1 MDIQELMDL
10 GYTCQMDVGVLES
23 RIAERFEHPVIPYV
37 RNLPFDDAFY
47 NPDNTPLCELGEII
61 TWVPP
66 GHDLERPLRCRCG
79 PLRVKGSTGNSG
91 RLFSACSNDMDH
103 YIRGKA
109 NHCWSTKCP
118 ECLNDASMRQ
128 GTRAEIR
135 FTQYRLLCEKQGID
149 PGPLG
154 HWVISPKQDTIR
166 RLMQSH
172 DTFTKFRR
180 KMQKDLVKVGARGGI
195 LIFHPWRMKD
205 DHWENGP
212 HFHGFIHGFLDTER
226 FLDTHDG
233 YVIKK
238 VHSGV
243 KIESIRL
250 SMAYLFTHEGIGLYE
265 RAPTT
270 DDYVRKIVNYYLP
283 GLQDPKRQ
291 DDGSVVVRSRYTDE
305 DYADQVL
312 GKGRMVGE
320 GIIDW
325 FAMIKD
331 SHFAQIR
338 NNYFGDM
345 ANNVLR
351 KVHTESYRESR
362 TCVHCGSE
370 IKTYAGVCDTCGES
384 STHIFENNVRAF
396 ARDVDH
402 VKSVISDLT
411 EGLRANGMRFGDIT
425 PKLSMVVSDKEA
437 MDNIAASRPQIAMR
451 KYLEQ
456 ASARQ
461 VA

>member
-10 GYTCQMDVGVLES
+10 GFTAQMDEAELES

-37 RNLPFDDAFY
+37 RDLPFDDAFY
-47 NPDNTPLCELGEII
+47 NPDDIPLRDFGEIV

-66 GHDLERPLRCRCG
+66 GHDLERPVRCRCG
-79 PLRVKGSTGNSG
+79 PLRTKGSNGDGG
-91 RLFSACSNDMDH
+91 RIFSACSNDMEH
-103 YIRGKA
+103 YVKGKA
-109 NHCWSTKCP
+109 NHCWSVKCP
-118 ECLNDASMRQ
+118 VCLNDACMRQ

-135 FTQYRLLCEKQGID
+135 FTLYRLLCEKQGID

-154 HWVISPKQDTIR
+154 HWVISPEQDTAR
-166 RLMQSH
+166 RQMQSH
-172 DTFTKFRR
+172 GSFTKFRR
-180 KMQKDLVKVGARGGI
+180 NLQKDLVKVGANGGI
-195 LIFHPWRMKD
+195 LIFHPWRLKGD
-205 DHWENGP
+205 RWENGP

-226 FLDTHDG
+226 FLDTHEG

-250 SMAYLFTHEGIGLYE
+250 SMAYLYTHEGIGLYE
-265 RAPTT
+265 REPTA

-283 GLQDPKRQ
+283 GLQDPERT
-291 DDGSVVVRSRYTDE
+291 DDGSVVIRSRYTDE

-312 GKGRMVGE
+312 GRGRMVGE

-325 FAMIKD
+325 FGMVKD

-351 KVHTESYRESR
+351 KVHTESYRETR

-370 IKTYAGVCDTCGES
+370 LRTYAGVCDTCGQPLS
-384 STHIFENNVRAF
+384 HIFENNVRAF

-402 VKSVISDLT
+402 VRSVLPDLT

-425 PKLSMVVSDKEA
+425 PKLSLAVSDKEA
-437 MDNIAASRPQIAMR
+437 MDNLAAARPENATKRYQERA
-451 KYLEQ
+451 K
-456 ASARQ
+456 ARQ